1 MNLST
6 KREQKAELLT
16 IQQACEVTSLGKTK
30 LRELASDAGAVRKI
44 GRNYRVRLESWCVL
58 FKTMERRTTFISM
71 IFMKMRWRKNQ

>member
-44 GRNYRVRLESWCVL
+44 GRNYRV
-58 FKTMERRTTFISM
+58 MH
-71 IFMKMRWRKNQ
+71 

>member
-44 GRNYRVRLESWCVL
+44 GRNSRVRKDILLNYIEENC
-58 FKTMERRTTFISM
+58 KAE
-71 IFMKMRWRKNQ
+71 

>member
-44 GRNYRVRLESWCVL
+44 GRNYRVRKDILLNYIEENCNV
-58 FKTMERRTTFISM
+58 TRPI
-71 IFMKMRWRKNQ
+71 

>member
-1 MNLST
+1 MLTDTDDYVLT

-44 GRNYRVRLESWCVL
+44 GRNYRVRKDILLNYIEENC
-58 FKTMERRTTFISM
+58 KAE
-71 IFMKMRWRKNQ
+71 